1 MILGNTGNKF
11 GISGVT
17 GERLDR
23 MEEDLRRLTQGLDT
37 LNGVV
42 AGLEER
48 LRISLREDT
57 NKILVSLLQNP
68 PRVPDSTVGFEVI
81 PDGPR
86 GGETFNGFGDLAG
99 RVTEVR
105 DELRAK
111 THIIE
116 EIQVFYCVLVISIQY
131 LYRSAQAPVLHL
143 LL

>member
-1 MILGNTGNKF
+1 M
-11 GISGVT
+11 T

-48 LRISLREDT
+48 LRTSLREDT
-57 NKILVSLLQNP
+57 NKILVSLLPNP
-68 PRVPDSTVGFEVI
+68 PRVTDPVVGFGTI
-81 PDGPR
+81 PDGSPD
-86 GGETFNGFGDLAG
+86 GLDGEEGFTGFGDLAG
-99 RVTEVR
+99 RVTEVK

-116 EIQVFYCVLVISIQY
+116 EIQVLPSGNQLACARLQPPCLS
-131 LYRSAQAPVLHL
+131 
-143 LL
+143 